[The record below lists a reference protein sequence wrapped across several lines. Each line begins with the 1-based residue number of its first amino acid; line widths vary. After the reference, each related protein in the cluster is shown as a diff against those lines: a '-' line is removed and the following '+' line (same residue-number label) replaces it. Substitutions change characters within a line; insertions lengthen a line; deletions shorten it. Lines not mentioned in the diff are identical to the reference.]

1 MKREFNSII
10 VDKKIIRHLPKD
22 NSFNTRKIKK
32 LYSNNLGMKPSN
44 YFLSSYKNI
53 TVKVVLEPPP
63 LGSKAIFFGGV
74 VILRPEIFTR
84 YLP

>member
-22 NSFNTRKIKK
+22 NSFNTGKIKK

-53 TVKVVLEPPP
+53 NLKDKDKNKDNYKNFKNDTIVLKIQK
-63 LGSKAIFFGGV
+63 LIV
-74 VILRPEIFTR
+74 L
-84 YLP
+84 